1 MQNLLRRL
9 EDFSQEKNM
18 SYKKIAKAMGVGA
31 STLSE
36 FRSGNYRGD
45 VEVLKAKV
53 EDFLERHK
61 RKMRRID
68 FSVDTE
74 NKKRIFFAIDMIKQ
88 YVASN
93 VTEQLTTSA
102 KVGYIFGRAG
112 TGKTHAITEYL
123 KQYKGRGI
131 LITAENGISV
141 KGILKRLTK
150 ELRLDTTGDAET
162 LKERIKDSIRFTETI
177 IVIDEGEHLKANVI
191 DIIRSIADQ
200 TGVGI
205 VIVGTETLKSNVF
218 SQKREYEYLYSRAV
232 VNMTLKDLTIVDV
245 EKIVKR
251 FLRTEIE
258 DYKEEELS
266 KIIAYINTS
275 VRGSARQLENLL
287 TLTSKIAHENIDESN
302 GKITI
307 KYVKAALTMSSI
319 I

>member
-1 MQNLLRRL
+1 MENLRRRL
-9 EDFSQEKNM
+9 EKFSEEKKM
-18 SYKKIAKAMGVGA
+18 SYSRIAKAMGIGA

-36 FRSGNYRGD
+36 FKNDRYIGD
-45 VEVLKAKV
+45 IKTLAEKI
-53 EDFLERHK
+53 EDFLNRHK
-61 RKMRRID
+61 QKMRRID

-93 VTEQLTTSA
+93 LTEQLVESA

-112 TGKTHAITEYL
+112 TGKTHAIREYL

-141 KGILKRLTK
+141 KGILRRLTK
-150 ELRLDTTGDAET
+150 ELRLDTSGDAET
-162 LKERIKDSIRFTETI
+162 LKERIKDTIRFTETI
-177 IVIDEGEHLKANVI
+177 IVIDEGEHLKSTVI

-200 TGVGI
+200 TGVGV
-205 VIVGTETLKSNVF
+205 VIAGTETLKSNVF
-218 SQKREYEYLYSRAV
+218 SQKKEYEYLYSRAV
-232 VNMTLKDLTIVDV
+232 VNMTLKDLNISDV
-245 EKIVKR
+245 GKIVKR
-251 FLRTEIE
+251 FLKAEIE
-258 DYKEEELS
+258 DYKEEELT

-275 VRGSARQLENLL
+275 VRGSARQLQNLL
-287 TLTSKIAHENIDESN
+287 SLTSKIANENIEKTA

-307 KYVKAALTMSSI
+307 EYIKAALTMSSI